1 MFWALLYDGGAD
13 LILNGHDHDYERFR
27 PMSPTGLEDS
37 TRGMVEIVAGT
48 GGGELRGL
56 GNPVLASSAF
66 QVQGHFG
73 VLKLTLGAE
82 EWRSAFL
89 ATNGVVYDASG
100 GRCH

>member
-1 MFWALLYDGGAD
+1 
-13 LILNGHDHDYERFR
+13 
-27 PMSPTGLEDS
+27 
-37 TRGMVEIVAGT
+37 MVEIVAGT

-56 GNPVLASSAF
+56 DGPPLGNSAA

-89 ATNGVVYDASG
+89 ATSGQVYDPSG
-100 GRCH
+100 GKCH